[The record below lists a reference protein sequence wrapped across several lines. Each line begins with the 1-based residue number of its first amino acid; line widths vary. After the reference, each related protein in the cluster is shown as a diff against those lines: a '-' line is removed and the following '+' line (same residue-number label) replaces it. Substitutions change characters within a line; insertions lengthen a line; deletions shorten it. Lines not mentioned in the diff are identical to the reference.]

1 MCLVEI
7 QRRNEKYRKEFEN
20 HMKDFFERG
29 LYRKEKQ
36 THQQEPQ
43 ELKQEIQQEKPQQE
57 PQELRKEADLAAG
70 GAAQADL
77 AAGGA
82 AQPTFQKGAWT
93 PADHCEAGFAGQGR
107 SAQ

>member
-1 MCLVEI
+1 MCLEDI
-7 QRRNEKYRKEFEN
+7 RRSKEKYRKDVEN

-43 ELKQEIQQEKPQQE
+43 EPHEIQQEKPQQE

-82 AQPTFQKGAWT
+82 AQATLQKEAWT
-93 PADHCEAGFAGQGR
+93 PANRPEAGFAGQE
-107 SAQ
+107 

>member
-1 MCLVEI
+1 MCLEDI
-7 QRRNEKYRKEFEN
+7 RRSREKYRKEFEN

-57 PQELRKEADLAAG
+57 PQELRKEVDLAAG
-70 GAAQADL
+70 GAAQTTL
-77 AAGGA
+77 
-82 AQPTFQKGAWT
+82 QKGAWT
-93 PADHCEAGFAGQGR
+93 PANPREAGFAGQGR